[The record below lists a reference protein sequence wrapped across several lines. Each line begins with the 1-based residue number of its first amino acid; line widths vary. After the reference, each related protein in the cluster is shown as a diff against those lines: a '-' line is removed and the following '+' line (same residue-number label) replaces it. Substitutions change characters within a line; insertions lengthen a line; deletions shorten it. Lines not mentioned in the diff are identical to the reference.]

1 MDLDIGGILAG
12 WAYEPGNV
20 VVRKIRGHD
29 GRELIQMRLD
39 LGLLQMETLGRPDGK
54 RPHGHESLL
63 EYHEQLLSEHTWRTG
78 NEEGFTLDQAI
89 CERLRAEGMMYYHR
103 YLAEFV
109 LEDFE
114 ATERDAQRNL
124 RLTDFC
130 AAYAAQTA
138 DRYMLEQYRPY
149 VLMMCA
155 RARGHI
161 ELRKGHFKSALAAV
175 QRGIRR
181 IEAFYERFD
190 QPDMQD
196 GASEIAIL
204 DALADEIRRQ
214 IPRDPVQDLREA
226 LERAVAEE
234 RYEDAAALRDQLQQA
249 GHAASDADGA

>member
-20 VVRKIRGHD
+20 IVRKIGGRD

-39 LGLLQMETLGRPDGK
+39 LGVLQMETSGRPDGR
-54 RPHGHESLL
+54 RPHNHESLL
-63 EYHEQLLSEHTWRTG
+63 EYHEQMLSEHTWRTG
-78 NEEGFTLDQAI
+78 SEEGFTLDPSI

-109 LEDFE
+109 LGDFE

-130 AAYAAQTA
+130 AAYAAQVA

-155 RARGHI
+155 RSRGHI
-161 ELRKGHFKSALAAV
+161 ELQRGHFKSALAAV

-181 IEAFYERFD
+181 IRAFYERFD

-196 GASEIAIL
+196 GASEIATL
-204 DALADEIRRQ
+204 DALADEIRGQ
-214 IPRDPVQDLREA
+214 IPRDPVEELREA
-226 LERAVAEE
+226 LGRAVAEE
-234 RYEDAAALRDQLQQA
+234 RYEDAAALRDRLPQA
-249 GHAASDADGA
+249 DRTEGD